1 MTEPFVIIGCG
12 ECKRPGKHA
21 AVDLYDGSLYRSRL
35 RYAKQL
41 GGPHAIFSGLHGL
54 IAPDRVIAAYEFRV
68 SERANMLDHWL
79 ETQALQAKSMA
90 NGKRI
95 VLLASGHYARM
106 ADMLPAGTIEVPG
119 RGLPIG
125 KLLGL
130 LKRLSEGQHG

>member
-12 ECKRPGKHA
+12 ESKRPGKHA
-21 AVDLYDGSLYRSRL
+21 AVDLYDGSLYLSRL

-41 GGPHAIFSGLHGL
+41 GGPHAILSGLHGL

-68 SERANMLDHWL
+68 SERAKMLDHWL

-90 NGKRI
+90 SGKRI
-95 VLLASGHYARM
+95 VLLASGHYARI

>member
-1 MTEPFVIIGCG
+1 
-12 ECKRPGKHA
+12 
-21 AVDLYDGSLYRSRL
+21 
-35 RYAKQL
+35 
-41 GGPHAIFSGLHGL
+41 
-54 IAPDRVIAAYEFRV
+54 
-68 SERANMLDHWL
+68 
-79 ETQALQAKSMA
+79 MA

-95 VLLASGHYARM
+95 VLLASGHYARI